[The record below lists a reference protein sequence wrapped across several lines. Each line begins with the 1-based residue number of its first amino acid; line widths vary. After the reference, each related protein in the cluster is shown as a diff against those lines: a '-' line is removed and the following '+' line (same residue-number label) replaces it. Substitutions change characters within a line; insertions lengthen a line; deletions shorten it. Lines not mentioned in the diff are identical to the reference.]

1 MCHGQK
7 INQGPSLGDKCP
19 EEVSLSVLGRGSPCS
34 LLSHHFLLDTNRAS
48 APGHPTPPGAHDHL
62 LATAPLLCAAS
73 SQMCTTATPRSLP
86 PPRPETREVG
96 KGKVSPALR
105 RNARVCQKTKPVP
118 FATHQLLLPQ
128 KRGEE
133 GGRERGGHFVT
144 RKEKP

>member
-1 MCHGQK
+1 MCRDHK

-19 EEVSLSVLGRGSPCS
+19 EEASLSVLGWGRPCT
-34 LLSHHFLLDTNRAS
+34 LLSHHFLLDTNLAG
-48 APGHPTPPGAHDHL
+48 APGHPTPPGAHGHL
-62 LATAPLLCAAS
+62 LAAAPLLCAAS
-73 SQMCTTATPRSLP
+73 SPNVHRSNSSLP
-86 PPRPETREVG
+86 SPRPETREVG

-105 RNARVCQKTKPVP
+105 RNAQVCQKTKPVP

-128 KRGEE
+128 KQGEE